1 MTAAA
6 WGAIAALALFVLTH
20 LGSTIYWAAKITT
33 ILSRL
38 EKDFDNLTVELRAM
52 KSSYVSK
59 EEFAYRIAQSD
70 KEHHAMW
77 KRIDELIQP

>member
-6 WGAIAALALFVLTH
+6 WSAIAALALFVLTH

-38 EKDFDNLTVELRAM
+38 EKDFDNLTVELRSM
-52 KSSYVSK
+52 KASYVSK
-59 EEFAYRIAQSD
+59 EEFTYRIAQSD
-70 KEHHAMW
+70 KDHADLW
-77 KRIDELIQP
+77 KRLQELNDP